1 MFKRLVALPIL
12 LSLSG
17 CIIVADL
24 DRDWSW
30 GGWTERDQVI
40 AEVDKIEFDARGTL
54 YVMQGTAHTLRME
67 GHEDALRAVRVHDRN
82 GTLVIKQYGD
92 EFRWW
97 GVERHGKDAIY
108 YLEIV
113 NLTAVKHR
121 GNGEL
126 NVGPFSVN
134 GLTVQ
139 SSEHAETNFSS
150 INARR
155 LEINVSEHAN
165 VNVET
170 LDADRVRITS
180 RDHGDLYAHDVNVL
194 DMDVTVTNHGEVWLA
209 GTADSSDIIVRDH
222 GDIDATRLESAV
234 ANVTAEDHS
243 RVELTASETLNIR
256 EKDHAQVIWNGTA
269 EVTEEVDVSQN

>member
-1 MFKRLVALPIL
+1 MFKCLIALPIL
-12 LSLSG
+12 LSLTG

-24 DRDWSW
+24 DADWSW
-30 GGWTERDQVI
+30 GDWTEHDQVI
-40 AEVDKIEFDARGTL
+40 ADVDKIEFDARGTL
-54 YVMQGTAHTLRME
+54 YVMQGTANNLRME
-67 GHEDALRAVRVHDRN
+67 GHEDALKAISVHDRN
-82 GTLVIKQYGD
+82 GTLVIAQSGD

-97 GVERHGKDAIY
+97 GVEKHGKEAIY
-108 YLEIV
+108 YLEIAD
-113 NLTAVKHR
+113 LTSVKHR

-126 NVGPFSVN
+126 NVGPFSVQ
-134 GLTVQ
+134 GLTVH
-139 SSEHAETNFSS
+139 SSDHAETNFSS

-155 LEINVSEHAN
+155 LEINVAEHAN

-170 LDADRVRITS
+170 LDADRVRILS
-180 RDHGDLYAHDVNVL
+180 RDHADLYAHDVNVL
-194 DMDVTVTNHGEVWLA
+194 DLDVRVTDHGEVWLA
-209 GTADSSDIIVRDH
+209 GKADSSEISVRDH